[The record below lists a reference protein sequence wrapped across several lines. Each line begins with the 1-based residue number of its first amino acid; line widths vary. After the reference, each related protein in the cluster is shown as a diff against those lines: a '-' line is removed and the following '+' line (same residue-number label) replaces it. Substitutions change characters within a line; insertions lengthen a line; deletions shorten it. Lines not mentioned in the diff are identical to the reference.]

1 MNCSSKSMNITV
13 ILCTYNRCQ
22 SLVKALGSVAL
33 LEMPESVAWEVL
45 VVDNNSRDR
54 TRDVVQDFSVRY
66 PGRFRYL
73 FEPQPGKSHALN
85 RAIAEAQGDVLAFLD
100 DDVRVEPMWL
110 RNLTAALL
118 KGKLAGCGGRI
129 LPEWNS
135 APPRWLPK
143 GDYYR
148 APVPCEKAR
157 SCTPKQWPPDNK
169 ERYALGPLALFDL
182 GLEAGRLTEPPFGTN
197 MAFQKA
203 MFAKYGGFRA
213 DLGPRP
219 RSEIRCEDTEFGRRL
234 LEGGEQLW
242 YEPSAIVYHPVTQN
256 RLRKQY
262 FLAWWFDKARA
273 DVRAFGL
280 SADVKLVLAGIPLR
294 LFRGL
299 AVWTVRWM
307 LAVGPS
313 RRFSNK
319 LKVWSVAGRILE
331 CYCQAHSTQRQAQ

>member
-1 MNCSSKSMNITV
+1 MNITV
-13 ILCTYNRCQ
+13 ILCTYNRCE
-22 SLVKALGSVAL
+22 SLVKALDSVAL
-33 LEMPESVAWEVL
+33 SHMPESVAWEVL
-45 VVDNNSRDR
+45 VVDNNSHDR
-54 TRDVVQDFSVRY
+54 TRDVVADFCVRY

-73 FEPQPGKSHALN
+73 FERQPGKSHALN
-85 RAIAEAQGDVLAFLD
+85 RGIAEAQGDVLAFLD

-110 RNLTAALL
+110 QNLTAALL
-118 KGKLAGCGGRI
+118 KGKLAGCGGRV

-148 APVPCEKAR
+148 APVPREKAR
-157 SCTPKQWPPDNK
+157 SCTPKQWPQIPDNK

-203 MFAKYGGFRA
+203 MFAKYGGFRV

-219 RSEIRCEDTEFGRRL
+219 GSEIRCEDTEFGRRL
-234 LEGGEQLW
+234 LAGGEQLW

-262 FLAWWFDKARA
+262 FLAWWFAKARA
-273 DVRAFGL
+273 DIQAFGVPAHL
-280 SADVKLVLAGIPLR
+280 KLVLAGIPLR
-294 LFRGL
+294 FFRGL
-299 AVWTVRWM
+299 VVWTARWM
-307 LAVGPS
+307 LALGPS

-319 LKVWSVAGRILE
+319 INVWVLAGQILE
-331 CYCQAHSTQRQAQ
+331 CYRQARSAQRQAQ